1 MYIYDIS
8 LNLPWKEKY
17 FGRFC
22 TENQNTV
29 NSMCLIDGPVFPSK
43 VSSKCPAIMF
53 SVKRTASVPG
63 RIRLLIVSIITING
77 INMVGLPWG
86 TRCSYSYG

>member
-8 LNLPWKEKY
+8 LNLSWKEKY
-17 FGRFC
+17 FRRIC

-29 NSMCLIDGPVFPSK
+29 NSMCLIDGPLFPSK
-43 VSSKCPAIMF
+43 VSSKCPTITFA
-53 SVKRTASVPG
+53 VKRTASVPG
-63 RIRLLIVSIITING
+63 RIRLLIVPIITING
-77 INMVGLPWG
+77 INMVGVPWG